1 MKRAKIISY
10 FFSCLAYSRQ
20 DNFLTSK
27 IFYILMR
34 CKSMKQSLTLI
45 PTLREVPSDAE
56 VKSHQLLLRAGF
68 IRQNASGVYTYMPL
82 GRKVLQKVEAII
94 REEMNNAGAAEL
106 FMPALQQAELWQESG
121 RWYSYGPEL
130 MRLRDRHD
138 REFALGAT
146 HEEVITSLV
155 RDEVKSYKR
164 LPLTLYQIQT
174 KFRDEKRPRFG
185 LLRGREF
192 IMKDAYSF
200 HATQESLDEVYERLF
215 QAYSNVF
222 KRCGLNFRAVIADSG
237 AMGGKDTHE
246 FMVLS
251 DIGEDTI
258 AYSDTSKYAANIE
271 MAPVTAVYE
280 KSGEQENELEKIHTE
295 NKKSIEEVSSFLQ
308 VEDKECIKSMLFK
321 VDDRYVLV
329 LVRGDHEVNDIKLK
343 NYFEASVVELADAN
357 TTKEVLGC
365 SVGSLGPIGVE
376 NVEVV
381 ADHAV
386 EAIVNGVCGANEE
399 DYHYKNVNPERDFQV
414 SAYADFRFI
423 KEGDPSPDGNGTIL
437 FAKGIEVGHVFKL
450 GTRYSEAM
458 NAVFLDE
465 NGRTQPMIMGCY
477 GIGVSRTMAAVA
489 EQFNDENGLV
499 WPQNISP
506 FDVHLIAIN
515 MKDSEQAALAEDLYT
530 SLKTAGLD
538 VLMDDRQERPGVKF
552 ADSDLIGLPVRVTVG
567 KKASEGIVE
576 VKIRKNGEMQEIH
589 KDQLAEA
596 LKNILQE
603 L

>member
-1 MKRAKIISY
+1 
-10 FFSCLAYSRQ
+10 
-20 DNFLTSK
+20 
-27 IFYILMR
+27 
-34 CKSMKQSLTLI
+34 MKQSMSLI

-68 IRQNASGVYTYMPL
+68 IRQTASGVYTYMPL

-94 REEMNNAGAAEL
+94 REEMNHAGAAEL

-130 MRLRDRHD
+130 MRLKDRHD

-200 HATQESLDEVYERLF
+200 HATQESLDEVYDRIF
-215 QAYSNVF
+215 QAYSNIF
-222 KRCGLNFRAVIADSG
+222 RRCGLNFRAVIADSG

-251 DIGEDTI
+251 EIGEDTI
-258 AYSDTSKYAANIE
+258 AYSDTSEYAANVE

-280 KSGEQENELEKIHTE
+280 KSSEPVKELEKVHTE
-295 NKKSIEEVSSFLQ
+295 NKKTIDEVSSFLN
-308 VEDKECIKSMLFK
+308 VKAEDCIKSLLFK

-343 NYFEASVVELADAN
+343 NHYEASVVELADTN

-365 SVGSLGPIGVE
+365 SVGSLGPVGVE
-376 NVEVV
+376 GVEVI
-381 ADHAV
+381 ADNAV
-386 EAIVNGVCGANEE
+386 QAIVNGVCGANEE
-399 DYHYKNVNPERDFQV
+399 DYHYTNVNPERDFKV
-414 SAYADFRFI
+414 AAFTDLRFI
-423 KEGDPSPDGNGTIL
+423 KEGDPSPDGQGTIV

-458 NAVFLDE
+458 NAEILNE

-499 WPQNISP
+499 WPTNISP
-506 FDVHLIAIN
+506 YDIHLIGVN
-515 MKDSEQAALAEDLYT
+515 MKDSAQAELAEELYSSLQAAGME
-530 SLKTAGLD
+530 
-538 VLMDDRQERPGVKF
+538 VLLDDRQERPGVKF

-567 KKASEGIVE
+567 KKAGEGIVE
-576 VKIRKNGEMQEIH
+576 VKIRKNGEMQEVQ
-589 KDQLAEA
+589 KDELAET
-596 LKNILQE
+596 LKNILKE

>member
-1 MKRAKIISY
+1 
-10 FFSCLAYSRQ
+10 
-20 DNFLTSK
+20 
-27 IFYILMR
+27 
-34 CKSMKQSLTLI
+34 MKQSMTLI

-68 IRQNASGVYTYMPL
+68 MRQNASGVYTYMPL

-251 DIGEDTI
+251 EIGEDTI
-258 AYSDTSKYAANIE
+258 AYSDTSQYAANIE
-271 MAPVTAVYE
+271 MAPVAAVYE
-280 KSGEQENELEKIHTE
+280 KSGEQADELEKVHTE
-295 NKKSIEEVSSFLQ
+295 NKKSIEEVTSFLN
-308 VEDKECIKSMLFK
+308 VEDKVCIKSLLFK
-321 VDDRYVLV
+321 LDERYVLV

-343 NYFEASVVELADAN
+343 NYFEASAVELADAN

-365 SVGSLGPIGVE
+365 SVGSLGPIGVDG
-376 NVEVV
+376 VEVV

-399 DYHYKNVNPERDFQV
+399 DFHFINVNPERDFKV
-414 SAYADFRFI
+414 NAYADFRFI
-423 KEGDPSPDGNGTIL
+423 KEGDPSPDGNGTIV

-489 EQFNDENGLV
+489 EQFNDDNGLV
-499 WPQNISP
+499 WPTTISP
-506 FDVHLIAIN
+506 FDVHLIAVN
-515 MKDSEQAALAEDLYT
+515 MKDNEQAALAEQLYSDL
-530 SLKTAGLD
+530 KKAGLE

-576 VKIRKNGEMQEIH
+576 MKIRKNGEMQEIH
-589 KDQLAEA
+589 KDELAET
-596 LKNILQE
+596 LKNILKE

>member
-1 MKRAKIISY
+1 
-10 FFSCLAYSRQ
+10 
-20 DNFLTSK
+20 
-27 IFYILMR
+27 
-34 CKSMKQSLTLI
+34 MKQSMTLI

-215 QAYSNVF
+215 QAYTNIF

-258 AYSDTSKYAANIE
+258 AYSDTSDYAANIE

-280 KSGEQENELEKIHTE
+280 KSGKQANELEKIHTE
-295 NKKSIEEVSSFLQ
+295 NKKSIEEVSAFLQ
-308 VEDKECIKSMLFK
+308 VEEKECIKSLLFK
-321 VDDRYVLV
+321 VDERFALV

-365 SVGSLGPIGVE
+365 SVGSIGPIGIE

-386 EAIVNGVCGANEE
+386 EAVVNGVCGANEE
-399 DYHYKNVNPERDFQV
+399 DYHYQNVNPERDFKV

-423 KEGDPSPDGNGTIL
+423 KEGDPSPDGNGTIV

-489 EQFNDENGLV
+489 EQFNDDNGLV
-499 WPQNISP
+499 WPGNISP

-515 MKDSEQAALAEDLYT
+515 MKDSEQAALAEELYANMKT
-530 SLKTAGLD
+530 SGLD
-538 VLMDDRQERPGVKF
+538 VLLDDRQERPGVKF

-576 VKIRKNGEMQEIH
+576 VKTRKNGEMQEVH

-596 LKNILQE
+596 LKIILQE

>member
-1 MKRAKIISY
+1 
-10 FFSCLAYSRQ
+10 
-20 DNFLTSK
+20 
-27 IFYILMR
+27 
-34 CKSMKQSLTLI
+34 MKQSMSLI

-130 MRLRDRHD
+130 MRLKDRHD

-155 RDEVKSYKR
+155 RDEIKSYKR

-215 QAYSNVF
+215 QAYSYVF

-258 AYSDTSKYAANIE
+258 AYSDTSEYAANVE

-280 KSGEQENELEKIHTE
+280 KSSDPAKELEKVHTE
-295 NKKSIEEVSSFLQ
+295 NKKTIEEVSSYLN
-308 VEDKECIKSMLFK
+308 VESKDCIKSLLFK

-329 LVRGDHEVNDIKLK
+329 LVRGDHDVNDIKLK
-343 NYFEASVVELADAN
+343 NHFEASVVELADTK

-365 SVGSLGPIGVE
+365 SVGSLGPVGVDS
-376 NVEVV
+376 VEVI
-381 ADHAV
+381 ADNAV
-386 EAIVNGVCGANEE
+386 QAVVNGVCGANEE
-399 DYHYKNVNPERDFQV
+399 DYHFKNVNPGRDFEV
-414 SAYADFRFI
+414 TSYIDLRFI
-423 KEGDPSPDGNGTIL
+423 KEGDPSPDGQGTIV

-458 NAVFLDE
+458 NAEILDE
-465 NGRTQPMIMGCY
+465 NGRTKPMIMGCY

-499 WPQNISP
+499 WPTNISP
-506 FDVHLIAIN
+506 FDVHLIAVN
-515 MKDSEQAALAEDLYT
+515 MKDSAQAEVAQELYASLQAA
-530 SLKTAGLD
+530 GLE

-567 KKASEGIVE
+567 KKAGEGIVE
-576 VKIRKNGEMQEIH
+576 VKIRKNGEMQEVQ
-589 KDQLAEA
+589 KDELAVT
-596 LKNILQE
+596 LKNILKE